1 MVAFWEVSGGY
12 GGAAAEE
19 GILSLLSPCTS
30 QASLRSLFLS
40 VFYFYFL
47 ITLCLSL
54 PSSRGKKSRRFVV
67 QLSGHVFN
75 F

>member
-12 GGAAAEE
+12 GGVAAEEE
-19 GILSLLSPCTS
+19 GILSLLSPWTS
-30 QASLRSLFLS
+30 QASLISLFLS

-54 PSSRGKKSRRFVV
+54 PFSREKKITPFHCSR
-67 QLSGHVFN
+67 
-75 F
+75 